1 MAAGRTYDA
10 STFAAAEELYNVK
23 SGYRM
28 AGGANLSVTDLSAQ
42 EKIPPLTP
50 LYVVADERYAGV
62 KNAMW

>member
-28 AGGANLSVTDLSAQ
+28 AGGANLL
-42 EKIPPLTP
+42 
-50 LYVVADERYAGV
+50 
-62 KNAMW
+62 